1 MEDGPDGIKTQ
12 GRMTVIVIVN
22 VIVEKNQLSIVNYQL
37 SID

>member
-22 VIVEKNQLSIVNYQL
+22 VIVEKIINYQL
-37 SID
+37 SIIN

>member
-22 VIVEKNQLSIVNYQL
+22 VIVEKKSIVNYQL